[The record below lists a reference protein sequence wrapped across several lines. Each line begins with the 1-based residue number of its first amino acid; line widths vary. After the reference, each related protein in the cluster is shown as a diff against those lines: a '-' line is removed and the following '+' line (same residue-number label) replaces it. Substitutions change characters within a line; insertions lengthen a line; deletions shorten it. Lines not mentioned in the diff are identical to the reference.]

1 MSEKL
6 NWVTSVVRFDVFR
19 ADTPMGEVDV
29 RLRPAAGR
37 MKTWT
42 ARLAGKRI
50 ATGRTSEECR
60 EMAEAQVAR
69 LLAASK
75 QDPRA

>member
-6 NWVTSVVRFDVFR
+6 NWVTSVVRFDGFR

-42 ARLAGKRI
+42 ARLAGKLLADWPVDDERI
-50 ATGRTSEECR
+50 TVEECI
-60 EMAEAQVAR
+60 AIINAAAQEIEE
-69 LLAASK
+69 
-75 QDPRA
+75 